1 MSRWEP
7 NARERLERAAMELF
21 RAHGYTE
28 TTVQEIARRAGLTER
43 TFFRY
48 FTDKRE
54 VLFGG
59 AGALKKLIAEGV
71 AAAPKTT
78 PPLEAVVTAFE
89 AVGPIFQRRREY
101 AKARRTLIAAHPELR
116 ERELIKLTLL
126 ASVAGEALRERG
138 VVEPAASLAG
148 EAGIA
153 VFKIAFD
160 CWIDDTKLR
169 DLSHHLRNSLD
180 ELKAVI
186 SGKGGASSEK
196 RPATARRVRMPRVP
210 AGS

>member
-21 RAHGYTE
+21 RAQGYTQ
-28 TTVQEIARRAGLTER
+28 TTVQEIAGRAGLTER

-71 AAAPKTT
+71 AGAPQTT
-78 PPLEAVVTAFE
+78 APLEAVVIAFE
-89 AVGPIFQRRREY
+89 AVAPMFQGRREY
-101 AKARRTLIAAHPELR
+101 AKARRALIIAHPELR

-126 ASVAGEALRERG
+126 ASVAAEALRERA
-138 VVEPAASLAG
+138 VVEPAASLAAETG
-148 EAGIA
+148 VA

-160 CWIDDTKLR
+160 RWIDDPKSE
-169 DLSHHLRNSLD
+169 DLPHHIRNSLH

-186 SGKGGASSEK
+186 ADGAGVLK
-196 RPATARRVRMPRVP
+196 ARATTATRRRAQRKSR
-210 AGS
+210 GR